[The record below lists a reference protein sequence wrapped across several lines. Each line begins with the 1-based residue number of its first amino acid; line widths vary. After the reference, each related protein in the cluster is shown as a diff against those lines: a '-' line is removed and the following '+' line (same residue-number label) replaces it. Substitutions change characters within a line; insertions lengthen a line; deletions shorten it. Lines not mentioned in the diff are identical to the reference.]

1 MKITVMIFVL
11 FLTILAG
18 CEDQHKIV
26 DNFESMDADSLI
38 AQVQFKQSNKKI
50 IRFVDQLYD
59 LNTPK
64 DVRAQILCK
73 AYPDEYKKNYM
84 PALLRL
90 SPEENMKSELLN
102 DLDSTLEYYKIH
114 FKIKC

>member
-1 MKITVMIFVL
+1 MKIKVMIFVL
-11 FLTILAG
+11 LLTILAG
-18 CEDQHKIV
+18 CEKPLRLVED
-26 DNFESMDADSLI
+26 FESTDADSVI
-38 AQVQFKQSNKKI
+38 AEVQLKHSNKKI

-59 LNTPK
+59 PNTPK
-64 DVRAQILCK
+64 DVRTQILCK

-90 SPEENMKSELLN
+90 SPEENMKSELLK
-102 DLDSTLEYYKIH
+102 DLESALGYYKIH

>member
-1 MKITVMIFVL
+1 MKIKAIIFVL

-26 DNFESMDADSLI
+26 DNFESTNADSVI
-38 AQVQFKQSNKKI
+38 AQVQLTQSNKKI
-50 IRFVDQLYD
+50 IRFVDELYD
-59 LNTPK
+59 PNTSAH
-64 DVRAQILCK
+64 VRTQILCK

-90 SPEENMKSELLN
+90 SPKENMKSELLN
-102 DLDSTLEYYKIH
+102 DLESALEYYKIH

>member
-1 MKITVMIFVL
+1 MKIKAIIFVL

-26 DNFESMDADSLI
+26 DNFESTDADSVI
-38 AQVQFKQSNKKI
+38 AEVQLKQSNKKI

-59 LNTPK
+59 PNTSVN
-64 DVRAQILCK
+64 VRTQILCK

-90 SPEENMKSELLN
+90 SPKENMKSELLN
-102 DLDSTLEYYKIH
+102 DLESALEYYKIH